1 MTAPDGNC
9 SLVKAVDLVGER
21 WTFLVLREALA
32 GATRFS
38 EFRARLGI
46 ASDVLAARLAKLVD
60 SGLLARQSYREPGQR
75 PRDGYCLTE
84 AGRQVN
90 VVLCALQEW
99 GDAHLPDTVSTV
111 VYRADDGRRVRVR
124 FVDGEGA
131 VVPAGDVRP
140 EPGQRL
146 AGR

>member
-1 MTAPDGNC
+1 VTQPDGSTC
-9 SLVKAVDLVGER
+9 SLVRAVDVVGER
-21 WTFLVLREALA
+21 WTFLVLREALG

-84 AGRQVN
+84 AGRQLN
-90 VVLCALQEW
+90 VVLCALQQW
-99 GDAHLPDTVSTV
+99 GVEHLPDTTSSV
-111 VYRADDGRRVRVR
+111 VYRTVDGRPVQVR

-140 EPGQRL
+140 ER
-146 AGR
+146 GR

>member
-1 MTAPDGNC
+1 MTPPDGNC

-21 WTFLVLREALA
+21 WTFLVLCEALA

-60 SGLLARQSYREPGQR
+60 SGLLARQTYREPGQR
-75 PRDGYCLTE
+75 PRDGYCLTD
-84 AGRQVN
+84 AGRKMN
-90 VVLCALQEW
+90 VVLSALQEW
-99 GDAHLPDTVSTV
+99 GGAHLSETAPTVA
-111 VYRADDGRRVRVR
+111 YRTGDGRPVQVR

-131 VVPAGDVRP
+131 VVPSGDVRS
-140 EPGQRL
+140 ERV
-146 AGR
+146 

>member
-1 MTAPDGNC
+1 MTDPDESSC

-60 SGLLARQSYREPGQR
+60 SGVMTRRTYREPGQR
-75 PRDGYCLTE
+75 PRDGYCLTD
-84 AGRQVN
+84 AGRRLN
-90 VVLCALQEW
+90 VVLCALQQW
-99 GDAHLPDTVSTV
+99 GDEHLPDTVSKV
-111 VYRADDGRRVRVR
+111 VYRTVDGRPVQVR
-124 FVDGEGA
+124 FVDAEGA
-131 VVPAGDVRP
+131 VAPAGDVRP
-140 EPGQRL
+140 HLG
-146 AGR
+146 

>member
-1 MTAPDGNC
+1 MTDPDEATC
-9 SLVKAVDLVGER
+9 SLIKAVDLVGER

-32 GATRFS
+32 GAYRFS

-60 SGLLARQSYREPGQR
+60 SGLMTRRTYREPGQR

-84 AGRQVN
+84 AGRQFN
-90 VVLCALQEW
+90 VVLCALQQW
-99 GDAHLPDTVSTV
+99 GDEHLPRTTSTV
-111 VYRADDGRRVRVR
+111 VYRAADGRPVRLR
-124 FVDGEGA
+124 FVDDGGV

-140 EPGQRL
+140 GPG
-146 AGR
+146 

>member
-1 MTAPDGNC
+1 MPEPDDASC
-9 SLVKAVDLVGER
+9 SLVRAVDLVGER

-38 EFRARLGI
+38 EFRTRLGI

-60 SGLLARQSYREPGQR
+60 QGVMVRQTYREPGQR

-84 AGRQVN
+84 AGRQLK
-90 VVLCALQEW
+90 VVLCALQQW
-99 GDAHLPDTVSTV
+99 GDEHLPDTTSRVAYRTV
-111 VYRADDGRRVRVR
+111 DGRLVQVR
-124 FVDGEGA
+124 FVDGDGV

-140 EPGQRL
+140 ERL
-146 AGR
+146 